1 MLFKISTIYVLSDEY
16 SLFYINFIEKRKRN
30 VQDAWQALSQTAIF
44 ASWSGYAF
52 ESLCLKHIIAIK
64 EALRIGGIYTE
75 TSSFIFQ
82 GNEVLPGAQIDLL
95 IDRNDQAINL
105 CEIKFHKT
113 AFSISKSYAEQ
124 LRNKIAIFKEVTKT
138 KKQIFLTMITSYGVL
153 DNKYCQELIDN
164 SLTMDVLFE

>member
-1 MLFKISTIYVLSDEY
+1 MSIPSFTSILSKKE
-16 SLFYINFIEKRKRN
+16 SGTCKMHGRRLAKR
-30 VQDAWQALSQTAIF
+30 LIF

-82 GNEVLPGAQIDLL
+82 GNGVLPGIQIDLL

-105 CEIKFHKT
+105 CEIKFHKM